1 MRGPGLGL
9 KRICS
14 DLRSPPL
21 PRPLSTFL
29 SLKASLNKGLL
40 GQLFV
45 FFFFSFFLSGLLFLL
60 IRSLLIFS
68 YMVPSPCRESL
79 CKILALRIIRT
90 VALAADHTKGLPG
103 QIWKR
108 QVPGPYTSLIKADF
122 WGWPQALEVSKT
134 PRASVAQPGLGTNP

>member
-9 KRICS
+9 KLICS
-14 DLRSPPL
+14 DLGSHPL

-45 FFFFSFFLSGLLFLL
+45 FFFFLFFLSGLLFLL
-60 IRSLLIFS
+60 IQSLLIFS

-79 CKILALRIIRT
+79 CEILAFRIIRT
-90 VALAADHTKGLPG
+90 VVLAADHTKGLPE
-103 QIWKR
+103 QILKR
-108 QVPGPYTSLIKADF
+108 RAPGPYTSLIKTDF
-122 WGWPQALEVSKT
+122 WGWPRTLEVSKT
-134 PRASVAQPGLGTNP
+134 PRTSIAQPRLGTNP